1 MIYNKIISI
10 LFFSFNKKKKIKKN
24 DFLRFKIIDIC
35 IYYQNILNKILY
47 KMLSSINL
55 FKIKL

>member
-10 LFFSFNKKKKIKKN
+10 LFFSFIKKKKIKKN
-24 DFLRFKIIDIC
+24 DFLRFKIIDKC

-55 FKIKL
+55 F